1 MAKFRIFNIQLL
13 PVSSGIKEVGNAGY
27 KKLFARLRDENM
39 RQIAQGRHADFHWK
53 LHGDGLF
60 GPKTFSFEAG
70 YVCGEFQRYK
80 KAARVSDFKTEK
92 TVLPTS
98 RTGRQ
103 VQDRVNIPYIF
114 DTKRHIFAIAEEGL
128 PKQRDAVKA
137 LTYLLEKVA
146 ADNFP
151 DYSLKI
157 NSVSTQSGLD
167 EVLQQATGY
176 KSAELTLHFP
186 NGGGSTGLL
195 QDLKDSH
202 AETLEVA
209 AKAAPNGE
217 MPKLPQLVVDLLK
230 KTMTHGRGK
239 ITYMVK
245 DARGKFRKRFFD
257 TESKSQAF
265 QVNKTAAEDEA
276 TFFRRVKRKLDKQS
290 LPDIEDVS

>member
-13 PVSSGIKEVGNAGY
+13 PVSDEIREVGNAGY
-27 KKLFARLRDENM
+27 KKLFATLRDHNA
-39 RQIAQGRHADFHWK
+39 RQIAQNRHADFHWK

-70 YVCGEFQRYK
+70 YVYGEFQRYK
-80 KAARVSDFKTEK
+80 KATRVSDFKTEK

-98 RTGRQ
+98 RSARQ

-114 DTKRHIFAIAEEGL
+114 DTKRHIFAISEDGL
-128 PKQRDAVKA
+128 PKRHDAVKA
-137 LTYLLEKVA
+137 LKYLLDQVA
-146 ADNFP
+146 VDTFP
-151 DYSLKI
+151 DHSLTI
-157 NSVSTQSGLD
+157 SSVSTHSGLD

-195 QDLKDSH
+195 QDLKESH
-202 AETLEVA
+202 AETLEVT

-217 MPKLPQLVVDLLK
+217 MPKLPQLVIELLQ
-230 KTMTHGRGK
+230 KTVTHGRGK

-245 DARGKFRKRFFD
+245 DAQGKFKKRFFD

-265 QVNKTAAEDEA
+265 QVNKTAAEDEH
-276 TFFRRVKRKLDKQS
+276 TFFQRVKKKLDKQS
-290 LPDIEDVS
+290 LPDIEDAS